1 MDLYLTQ
8 NSYYFVHKNF
18 LRFFQKKNVEIIF
31 VRESQKNIFIKLN
44 ELKNNFGLI
53 DTIIIIIKELFW
65 KIRLFY
71 RVNKLNF
78 SIINNEELNNI
89 LNYKLNSRKYKRLI
103 SIGCPVK
110 INIDIV
116 KNEKITLIN
125 LHGGITPFQV
135 GKFSP
140 LKGIKKN
147 HKYLGSTIHHL
158 SKFFDKGEIISQDY
172 FIKEDCQKLKNYN
185 KVLCLSSDILED
197 YLKNNFRVIPNSIKS
212 YFLKLN
218 NEKEIK

>member
-1 MDLYLTQ
+1 M
-8 NSYYFVHKNF
+8 
-18 LRFFQKKNVEIIF
+18 
-31 VRESQKNIFIKLN
+31 
-44 ELKNNFGLI
+44 
-53 DTIIIIIKELFW
+53 KELFW

-71 RVNKLNF
+71 RVSKLNF
-78 SIINNEELNNI
+78 STINDEELNNI
-89 LNYKLNSRKYKRLI
+89 LNYKFNSGKYNRLI

-110 INIDIV
+110 INIDKV
-116 KNEKITLIN
+116 KNNKVTLIN

-140 LKGIKKN
+140 LKAIKKN

-172 FIKEDCQKLKNYN
+172 FIKNDDKKLKNYN

-197 YLKNNFRVIPNSIKS
+197 YFKNNLRVIPHNIKS

-218 NEKEIK
+218 YDKEII